1 MRTGVLSDHN
11 VMKKCSKH
19 QTLPMHMSHILGKPQ
34 TTTPYSSKSLKYP
47 RQMSRPQ
54 TFDTL
59 ATQLS
64 RNSGSVLLRE
74 QLHQALHNVITHET
88 EAPAT
93 PAGPATPAT
102 PATPGMPYLENFPYL
117 RSIQSSQQSQQG
129 MRTQVP
135 QTPGVPQM
143 GTLATPANVPP
154 RRTFQLMRR
163 PGNIDNIFSYDSNQA
178 TRTQFPQ
185 TPGGLPMAALTPSPQ
200 GPNTGETRAGTRYLA
215 YLPYIHNPSP
225 VQNAT
230 L

>member
-93 PAGPATPAT
+93 PATPAT
-102 PATPGMPYLENFPYL
+102 LATPLN
-117 RSIQSSQQSQQG
+117 
-129 MRTQVP
+129 V
-135 QTPGVPQM
+135 
-143 GTLATPANVPP
+143 PANVPP

>member
-88 EAPAT
+88 EVASQAKT
-93 PAGPATPAT
+93 QIVIKDGQI
-102 PATPGMPYLENFPYL
+102 LEV
-117 RSIQSSQQSQQG
+117 IKHEC
-129 MRTQVP
+129 
-135 QTPGVPQM
+135 
-143 GTLATPANVPP
+143 A
-154 RRTFQLMRR
+154 
-163 PGNIDNIFSYDSNQA
+163 
-178 TRTQFPQ
+178 
-185 TPGGLPMAALTPSPQ
+185 
-200 GPNTGETRAGTRYLA
+200 
-215 YLPYIHNPSP
+215 
-225 VQNAT
+225 
-230 L
+230 